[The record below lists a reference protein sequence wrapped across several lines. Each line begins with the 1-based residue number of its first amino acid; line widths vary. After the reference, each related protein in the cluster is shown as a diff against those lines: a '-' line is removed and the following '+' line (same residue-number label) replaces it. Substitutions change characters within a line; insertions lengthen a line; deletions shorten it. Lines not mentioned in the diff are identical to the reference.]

1 MRYLYS
7 TILLCFILMACDGD
21 HETRVISFKETEAL
35 KIVTLSPHLG
45 EMVYDLGAEHMLV
58 GVSAYSNHP
67 KAILQLPQIGDAFM
81 LDLERIALLRP
92 DIILAWEDGTPV
104 RIIDEL
110 RNFGYRVEVV
120 KSNHLKDIPLAYIFL
135 GEILGKQEQ
144 AKIIANTYLKD
155 LMKLKEGYETKDSI
169 RVFFQIDERPL
180 FTVGGSH
187 YISELIQV
195 CGGINIFTDLPQL
208 APSVSIESVI
218 IRDPEVILTT
228 TSDPDKNKFELW
240 VRWPGIR
247 ANQLQNLYT
256 INADRLER
264 STSNLIK
271 AGKEICQKLEQSRMK
286 RFEDIKSI

>member
-7 TILLCFILMACDGD
+7 TILLCFFLMACDGD
-21 HETRVISFKETEAL
+21 HETRVIYFKETEAL

-45 EMVYDLGAEHMLV
+45 EMVYDLRAEHMLV

-120 KSNHLKDIPLAYIFL
+120 KSNHLKDIPLAYKFL

-155 LMKLKEGYETKDSI
+155 LMKLKEGYETKGSI

-271 AGKEICQKLEQSRMK
+271 AGQEICQKLEQSRMK

>member
-7 TILLCFILMACDGD
+7 TILLCFFLMACDGD

-271 AGKEICQKLEQSRMK
+271 AGQEICQKLEQSRMK

>member
-1 MRYLYS
+1 
-7 TILLCFILMACDGD
+7 MACDGD

-45 EMVYDLGAEHMLV
+45 EMVYYLGAEDMLV

-271 AGKEICQKLEQSRMK
+271 AGQEICQKLEQSRMK

>member
-1 MRYLYS
+1 
-7 TILLCFILMACDGD
+7 MACDGD

-271 AGKEICQKLEQSRMK
+271 AGQEICQKLEQSRMK

>member
-7 TILLCFILMACDGD
+7 TILLCFFLMACDGD

-92 DIILAWEDGTPV
+92 DIILAWEDGTPA

-120 KSNHLKDIPLAYIFL
+120 KSNRLKDIPLAYKFL

-240 VRWPGIR
+240 LRWPGIR

-271 AGKEICQKLEQSRMK
+271 AGQEICQKLEQSRMK

>member
-1 MRYLYS
+1 
-7 TILLCFILMACDGD
+7 MACDGD
-21 HETRVISFKETEAL
+21 HETRVIYFKETEAL

-271 AGKEICQKLEQSRMK
+271 AGQEICQKLEQSRMK

>member
-7 TILLCFILMACDGD
+7 TILLCFFLMACDGD

-45 EMVYDLGAEHMLV
+45 EMVYDLRAEHMLV

-92 DIILAWEDGTPV
+92 DIILAWEDGTPA

-120 KSNHLKDIPLAYIFL
+120 KSNRLKDIPLAYKFL

-155 LMKLKEGYETKDSI
+155 LMKLKEGYETKGSI

-271 AGKEICQKLEQSRMK
+271 AGQEICQKLEQSRMK
-286 RFEDIKSI
+286 RSEDIQSI